1 MTNRWY
7 SIAAAFLLAKT
18 MEQELVDA
26 TTAELWLNAFD
37 AATALEPLVDPALVD
52 MLAPHHPT
60 FESHGAEIRWL
71 RAEKFFLE
79 HGRLAVAAVVRKA
92 AEERAAA
99 KAAQAA
105 EKAEMVVAAAE
116 AKKAAAA
123 AAAEATSV
131 ERAKKVEKVEKVE
144 KAEKLARG
152 AAESASTSWWRTQQ
166 ATTAAELGSAQRGR
180 DEGRTRQTLEERGE
194 RREKRGEKRGEG
206 REGREER
213 EER

>member
-1 MTNRWY
+1 
-7 SIAAAFLLAKT
+7 
-18 MEQELVDA
+18 
-26 TTAELWLNAFD
+26 
-37 AATALEPLVDPALVD
+37 

-60 FESHGAEIRWL
+60 FESHGAENRWL

-105 EKAEMVVAAAE
+105 EKAEMVAAAAE

-144 KAEKLARG
+144 KAEKATSAKRAKKAAAPTSEEARQQQARAEKFCLERGLVPSARSVTGYNRVYKGVWRG
-152 AAESASTSWWRTQQ
+152 AGTTPNPCLYGWRCP
-166 ATTAAELGSAQRGR
+166 TTLRA
-180 DEGRTRQTLEERGE
+180 
-194 RREKRGEKRGEG
+194 
-206 REGREER
+206 
-213 EER
+213 